1 MRQAGVSGQVLLLAT
16 RSAGKL
22 RELHE
27 IFAEFGLEVTDV
39 TSLGIPETPAE
50 DQLERFETF
59 EENALAKASYFFD
72 VSGGLPTFGDD
83 SGMCVDALGGEP
95 GVYSKRWSGSEGLER
110 EALDAANNAK
120 LVSRMAEARRSQ
132 GKEFTDT
139 GRYVS
144 VAAFTDHLGV
154 EMRRGEVVG
163 RVLEHPRGT
172 GGFGYDPYFEA
183 PDLGGTFAE
192 SRIENTARHSHRS
205 RAFRALLSALRAQG
219 RI

>member
-1 MRQAGVSGQVLLLAT
+1 VSGQVLLLAT

-39 TSLGIPETPAE
+39 ATLGIPESLAE

-59 EENALAKASYFFD
+59 EENALAKARYFFD
-72 VSGGLPTFGDD
+72 ISGGMPTFGDD
-83 SGMCVDALGGEP
+83 SGMCVDVLGGEP

-120 LVSRMAEARRSQ
+120 LVSRMAAARQ
-132 GKEFTDT
+132 ADEKAFTD
-139 GRYVS
+139 RAQYVS
-144 VAAFTDHLGV
+144 VAAFRDHSGE
-154 EMRRGEVVG
+154 EMRRGEIEG
-163 RVLEHPRGT
+163 RVLQNPRGS

-192 SRIENTARHSHRS
+192 SSIENTARNSHRS
-205 RAFRALLSALRAQG
+205 RAFRALLSALRARG

>member
-1 MRQAGVSGQVLLLAT
+1 MSGQIFLLAT

-27 IFAEFGLEVTDV
+27 IFAEFGLQVTDV
-39 TSLGIPETPAE
+39 ATLAIPETLAE

-59 EENALAKASYFFD
+59 EENALAKARYFFD
-72 VSGGLPTFGDD
+72 ISGGMPTFGDD
-83 SGMCVDALGGEP
+83 SGMCVDVLGGEP

-110 EALDAANNAK
+110 KALDAANNAK
-120 LVSRMAEARRSQ
+120 LVSRMAAARQ
-132 GKEFTDT
+132 ADEKAFTDRA
-139 GRYVS
+139 RYVS
-144 VAAFTDHLGV
+144 VAAFRDHLGE
-154 EMRRGEVVG
+154 EMRRGEVEG
-163 RVLEHPRGT
+163 RVLQNPRGT

-192 SRIENTARHSHRS
+192 SSIENTARNSHRS
-205 RAFRALLSALRAQG
+205 RAFRALLSALRARG

>member
-1 MRQAGVSGQVLLLAT
+1 MSGQIFLLAT

-27 IFAEFGLEVTDV
+27 IFAEFGLQVTDV
-39 TSLGIPETPAE
+39 ATLAIPETLAE

-59 EENALAKASYFFD
+59 EENALAKARYFFD
-72 VSGGLPTFGDD
+72 ISGGMPTFGDD
-83 SGMCVDALGGEP
+83 SGMCVDVLGGEP

-110 EALDAANNAK
+110 KALDAANNAK
-120 LVSRMAEARRSQ
+120 LVSRMAAARQ
-132 GKEFTDT
+132 ADEKAFTDRA
-139 GRYVS
+139 RYVS
-144 VAAFTDHLGV
+144 VAAFRDHLGE
-154 EMRRGEVVG
+154 EMRRGEVEG
-163 RVLEHPRGT
+163 RVLQNPRGT

-192 SRIENTARHSHRS
+192 SSIENTARNSHRS
-205 RAFRALLSALRAQG
+205 RAFPALLTALRAQG